1 VGLIQFAGDRGV
13 PPRIRSDHPLANGLG
28 AAFESVNGK
37 FVDITVPRAFPATDV
52 SSLSVTRAGMAL
64 KGDGTNYQRY
74 TNNNAKYGSATGSIT
89 THTVALYVVRTA
101 ALTQFRRVIEN
112 GGLRSAGI
120 GGYDISAD
128 ASSGLTYYG
137 FNGSAG
143 LTGANGVAAPIGTP
157 TLYVWTLDG
166 TSNTCYINGL
176 PSTSATMAGA
186 MAANAGNFSLL
197 RILSN
202 EHTATSGLD
211 LLSARVWPNRTL
223 SAGEVKRLYQ
233 QYWDISRGPSRII
246 VPVAAGGGTSLVIT
260 DASHAHSADSL
271 TLTVDATLAIA
282 DAAHVHTADTLVL
295 TTDSALAI
303 DDALHAHTADNLV
316 LTSEHLLTVADALHA
331 HAADNVVLTSA
342 TALTLADALHAHAA
356 DNVVLTSAT
365 ALTLADA
372 LHTHAADNVV
382 LTSEHLLTVA
392 DALHA
397 HAADNVVLEVAG
409 STNLV
414 VQDALHDHLA
424 DVLALTS
431 AHLLIVAD
439 ATHGHTVDGL
449 TLTVASVLALQD
461 ALHAHAADNLTLD
474 AGNGTNLLLADA
486 LHAHTADGV
495 ALTVDAWLVVADG
508 LHAHAADNVI
518 LTIPGAFREGNP
530 RAWIVNARQRF
541 VQLAARTR
549 VAHLN

>member
-1 VGLIQFAGDRGV
+1 MFELRAPHAA
-13 PPRIRSDHPLANGLG
+13 PPGYAARIREELKPLIGIYPAGYGLVGTDNAPLTVGTGITLVPGRDGVVLDTTSTNTGLTRAYAVTDHPLTLVFGGRCDNSGGPSVYASLATTADKLVRVYNQNGVVSAQHIGATTNAAASTGVVVSDGYFVSGVAVFASPTDVRIYARGNVGYSRGAVTTNVGALG
-28 AAFESVNGK
+28 ALNKASFGVY
-37 FVDITVPRAFPATDV
+37 D
-52 SSLSVTRAGMAL
+52 
-64 KGDGTNYQRY
+64 
-74 TNNNAKYGSATGSIT
+74 GSAKTLPFDGQIQYAQWLR
-89 THTVALYVVRTA
+89 VALTDTEA
-101 ALTQFRRVIEN
+101 WALVDNPWGMFEPRRI
-112 GGLRSAGI
+112 
-120 GGYDISAD
+120 
-128 ASSGLTYYG
+128 
-137 FNGSAG
+137 
-143 LTGANGVAAPIGTP
+143 
-157 TLYVWTLDG
+157 W
-166 TSNTCYINGL
+166 
-176 PSTSATMAGA
+176 
-186 MAANAGNFSLL
+186 
-197 RILSN
+197 
-202 EHTATSGLD
+202 
-211 LLSARVWPNRTL
+211 
-223 SAGEVKRLYQ
+223 
-233 QYWDISRGPSRII
+233 
-246 VPVAAGGGTSLVIT
+246 VPVSAGGGATNLVV
-260 DASHAHSADSL
+260 A
-271 TLTVDATLAIA
+271 
-282 DAAHVHTADTLVL
+282 
-295 TTDSALAI
+295 
-303 DDALHAHTADNLV
+303 DALHAHAADNVVLTSEHLLTISDALHGHAADNLV
-316 LTSEHLLTVADALHA
+316 MTSEHLLTVADALHA

-372 LHTHAADNVV
+372 LHAHAADNVV

-397 HAADNVVLEVAG
+397 HAADNVALEVAG

>member
-1 VGLIQFAGDRGV
+1 MGLIQFAGDRGV

-197 RILSN
+197 RILSD

-303 DDALHAHTADNLV
+303 DDALHAHTADNLT
-316 LTSEHLLTVADALHA
+316 LGITGATNLVAQDADHA
-331 HAADNVVLTSA
+331 HTVDVIALTSA
-342 TALTLADALHAHAA
+342 TDLLIADAAHA
-356 DNVVLTSAT
+356 
-365 ALTLADA
+365 
-372 LHTHAADNVV
+372 
-382 LTSEHLLTVA
+382 
-392 DALHA
+392 
-397 HAADNVVLEVAG
+397 
-409 STNLV
+409 
-414 VQDALHDHLA
+414 
-424 DVLALTS
+424 
-431 AHLLIVAD
+431 
-439 ATHGHTVDGL
+439 HTVDGL
-449 TLTVASVLALQD
+449 TLTADSLLAIQD
-461 ALHAHAADNLTLD
+461 ALHAHDADNVDLTD
-474 AGNGTNLLLADA
+474 APALLIADG
-486 LHAHTADGV
+486 LHAHTADGL
-495 ALTVDAWLVVADG
+495 ALTVDVWLVIADAQHDHTAGNVA
-508 LHAHAADNVI
+508 
-518 LTIPGAFREGNP
+518 LTISGSTAGAAEVWGYLFSNGKTAEETAVETHAMLVALTGGSYVLPVNVKQVNDKIIYGNGIPVSDVFRVTP
-530 RAWIVNARQRF
+530 
-541 VQLAARTR
+541 
-549 VAHLN
+549 